1 MFHEPEDKSISR
13 REEEIRST
21 FVQGAE
27 RDEGEELQLHG
38 SGAMHQRT
46 PMPNS
51 AAAGGDTAE
60 SLLSKSKGLLV
71 GKYELFGDVEV
82 VWQLPPKDKP
92 TEGVLLYAHGCN
104 HGAIDLWPKSESC
117 PQCIGLPEEMNITLH
132 SLLRGYAVVAV
143 SSRARVPPNCW
154 QSFWI
159 HGPGFDPP
167 SQHEDFIDWH
177 RVKRVLDT
185 LLPREGLSRLPLF
198 ALGGS
203 SGGGFVLGLPGV
215 MPGRVAGVAVQ
226 GQGGP
231 PSIARE
237 YRTIS
242 GETYPPTVF
251 VHMPRDT
258 TTAQVVA
265 KDIDAFRKEG
275 VVVREVRVHPQPLTP
290 LYLAQR
296 CAPEIDEPTSRAIHE
311 AFRAADYIDEVGYLR
326 HNPRDAP
333 SWRQMLI
340 DARLPGWDRLHV
352 PVAQA
357 NALAEE
363 LNLLFAGHELTSET
377 TTDMLDF
384 LEGARRQ
391 EARGAQAA

>member
-1 MFHEPEDKSISR
+1 
-13 REEEIRST
+13 
-21 FVQGAE
+21 
-27 RDEGEELQLHG
+27 
-38 SGAMHQRT
+38 
-46 PMPNS
+46 MPNS

-60 SLLSKSKGLLV
+60 SLLSKSLGLLV
-71 GKYELFGDVEV
+71 GKYELFDKVEA

-92 TEGVLLYAHGCN
+92 TKGVLLFCHGCN

-143 SSRARVPPNCW
+143 SSRARTRSRCW
-154 QSFWI
+154 QSFW
-159 HGPGFDPP
+159 GGGGG
-167 SQHEDFIDWH
+167 EDYASGEELTTDWQ

-215 MPGRVAGVAVQ
+215 MPGRIM
-226 GQGGP
+226 GGP
-231 PSIARE
+231 PGIAKD
-237 YRTIS
+237 YKLVS
-242 GETYPPTVF
+242 GETYPPTMF

-258 TTAQVVA
+258 HIGQLVSMDVE
-265 KDIDAFRKEG
+265 DMRKEG

-311 AFRAADYIDEVGYLR
+311 AFRAADYIDAAGHLR
-326 HNPRDAP
+326 HNPRAAP
-333 SWRQMLI
+333 SWR
-340 DARLPGWDRLHV
+340 RLLAGAQVPGLDRLRLESDAS
-352 PVAQA
+352 P
-357 NALAEE
+357 LSEE